1 MGMFDNFLNL
11 IKINK
16 EKMTVLVV
24 GLNNS
29 GKSSIIQQF
38 KRNDPN
44 SYISI
49 PTVGFT
55 HEEFYSNFLYI
66 MFLFNDYIRNI

>member
-11 IKINK
+11 LKINK

-29 GKSSIIQQF
+29 GKSTIINHF
-38 KRNDPN
+38 KKKNDRN
-44 SYISI
+44 SYISV

-55 HEEFYSNFLYI
+55 NEEFFSKLI
-66 MFLFNDYIRNI
+66 K